1 MKLYYL
7 QNQSLRAALNAAG
20 QDYTPAY
27 ISALNAHMGV
37 TAAPIAPD
45 RLDSLTAD
53 DILLVGAERL
63 DTVPSCRVILMGTGL
78 GRDVPTPERVRHV
91 FAHYLTEKGLAL
103 PLLVPMTAPAIEGEV
118 VAWARDPEGH
128 ELPALIRQDN
138 VYAFC
143 FDLPAAIWYMADGF
157 VPTEPSCYFFIHR
170 TPDQRPFPDGQV
182 KDEPFGDYLIEEL
195 ESILRR
201 WGVPTV
207 YRLPPMEDGTLP
219 DMAIHISG
227 DDDCTSADFNIQAAL
242 TAEENGFPY
251 HINAMPLAGHH
262 FIFDRELYKEL
273 NDHGCEIALHLDFTC
288 GVPYTFESTKAESDL
303 FKATFGVATKTN
315 TNHCFIQDGST
326 AERMRWLSDCGIM
339 ADNGFF
345 GDLDLNNINP
355 FDLQV
360 YGFGTAFPRFSLDDA
375 AHGNATLLCLQ
386 VPINYYEPRMYG
398 EDASPVTVIH
408 YLEGCA
414 KNGRIAQYFIHPH
427 YMAYSS
433 DQRDAVLRV
442 LALTNRHIEE
452 KGYKVLR
459 TTTNNLTEFWHAR
472 ARVTAEATADGIA
485 VKTEIPVFL
494 RLPERYGKETA
505 VCNGKESAVIHK
517 TVSGI
522 PGAFLYL
529 TAGTHK
535 ITL

>member
-7 QNQSLRAALNAAG
+7 QNDSLRAALNAAG

-27 ISALNAHMGV
+27 ISALNAYMGV
-37 TAAPIAPD
+37 TATPVSSNE
-45 RLDSLTAD
+45 LGSLTSD

-63 DTVPSCRVILMGTGL
+63 DAMPACRVILMGTGL
-78 GRDVPTPERVRHV
+78 GQDVPTPERVRHV
-91 FAHYLTEKGLAL
+91 FAHYLTKAGLPL
-103 PLLVPMTAPAIEGEV
+103 PLLVPVTAPAVEGEV
-118 VAWARDPEGH
+118 LAWARTPDGL
-128 ELPALIRQDN
+128 ELPALVKKGD

-157 VPTEPSCYFFIHR
+157 VPKEPSNYFFIHR
-170 TPDQRPFPDGQV
+170 TPDQRPFPDDQP
-182 KDEPFGDYLIEEL
+182 KNEPFGDYLIEEL
-195 ESILRR
+195 ESILRG

-219 DMAIHISG
+219 DMAFHISG

-251 HINAMPLAGHH
+251 HINAMPLAGDH
-262 FIFDRELYKEL
+262 FIFDRTLYDELKA
-273 NDHGCEIALHLDFTC
+273 HGCEIALHLDYTC
-288 GVPYTFESTKAESDL
+288 GVPYTFDSTKAESDL
-303 FKATFGVATKTN
+303 FKATFGVATYTN
-315 TNHCFIQDGST
+315 TNHCFIQDGTT
-326 AERMRWLSDCGIM
+326 AERMRWLSDCGIA

-345 GDLDLNNINP
+345 GDFDPNNINP

-375 AHGNATLLCLQ
+375 AHGNKTLLCLQ

-398 EDASPVTVIH
+398 EDASPDIVLN

-414 KNGRIAQYFIHPH
+414 HNGRIAQYFIHPH

-459 TTTNNLTEFWHAR
+459 TTTDTLTRFWHSR
-472 ARVTAEATADGIA
+472 AKTTAVTTAGGIA

-494 RLPERYGKETA
+494 RLPEGYDKDT
-505 VCNGKESAVIHK
+505 VDCNGQTAPVIRK
-517 TVSGI
+517 TVSGTDA
-522 PGAFLYL
+522 AFLYL
-529 TAGTHK
+529 TAGEYAVS
-535 ITL
+535 L